1 MAPDTGKFPEK
12 GLITARYENWEKN
25 SGYVGF
31 GEMARK
37 ISETGADMVGL
48 TGPAVKGH
56 KFIGK
61 IGDVSI

>member
-1 MAPDTGKFPEK
+1 MA
-12 GLITARYENWEKN
+12 
-25 SGYVGF
+25 
-31 GEMARK
+31 GE

-61 IGDVSI
+61 IGDVSIWHKAETMRSAEEIAIGNALKSR